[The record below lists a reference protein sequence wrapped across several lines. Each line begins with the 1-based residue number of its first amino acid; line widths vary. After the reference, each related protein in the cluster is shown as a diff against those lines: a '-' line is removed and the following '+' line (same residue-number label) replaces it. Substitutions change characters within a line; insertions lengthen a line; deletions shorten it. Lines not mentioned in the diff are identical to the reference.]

1 MYRGNSSRVVPI
13 IIVLIVV
20 VIIIAAA
27 ISIGRAIFGG
37 GDSSEP
43 TEQDTSRQALL
54 STSTDRSVRMTVRGA
69 LVADENYRSYQITI
83 TPSERKIVTYK
94 GYLEDEIESKDYRNN
109 VQAYEELVYALDKA
123 EMMKG
128 TQLEGEANDLRGLC
142 ATGRITEFE
151 TLRGSSRNKQLWTSS
166 CSGSKGSLEANLE
179 QVQNL
184 FMKQI
189 PDSEEILDELDLGGG
204 TSQLRLM

>member
-13 IIVLIVV
+13 VIALIVV
-20 VIIIAAA
+20 VIVIAAA
-27 ISIGRAIFGG
+27 ISIGQALFSGG
-37 GDSSEP
+37 GSDEP
-43 TEQDTSRQALL
+43 SEQDTSRQALL

-83 TPSERKIVTYK
+83 TPSERTITTYS
-94 GYLEDEIESKDYRNN
+94 GYLEDEIRSESYSNN

-123 EMMKG
+123 NLMQG

-151 TLRGSSRNKQLWTSS
+151 TRRGSSTNKQLWTSS

-184 FMKQI
+184 IMNQI
-189 PDSEEILDELDLGGG
+189 PDSEEILDDLDLGG
-204 TSQLRLM
+204 SNNQLRLM